1 MTQVMTKE
9 KIEIES
15 LQIQQAHL
23 AVAALQE

>member
-15 LQIQQAHL
+15 LQIQQVHL